1 MNNSSSAVKE
11 HLLYQM
17 NELDRQFTQK
27 NTELLIKSQRL
38 QELEQI
44 EKVEAKNREKERE
57 EIKKFKKDVGK
68 EVKQLRKESQVL
80 EQQNIK
86 YRKALLSLKLYM
98 DKVNGGEIPL
108 QETSSK
114 AGSSSFIEDL
124 SFIGEANPD
133 LDLSQIS
140 IPNGTE

>member
-1 MNNSSSAVKE
+1 MNEKEDLQAMNTSSGAVKE

-44 EKVEAKNREKERE
+44 EKVESKNREKERE

-68 EVKQLRKESQVL
+68 EVK
-80 EQQNIK
+80 
-86 YRKALLSLKLYM
+86 
-98 DKVNGGEIPL
+98 
-108 QETSSK
+108 
-114 AGSSSFIEDL
+114 
-124 SFIGEANPD
+124 
-133 LDLSQIS
+133 
-140 IPNGTE
+140 

>member
-1 MNNSSSAVKE
+1 MNLSSGAVKE

-17 NELDRQFTQK
+17 NELDRGFTQK

-44 EKVEAKNREKERE
+44 ELVESKNREKERE
-57 EIKKFKKDVGK
+57 EIKKFKKDIAK
-68 EVKQLRKESQVL
+68 EVKQLRKESHTL
-80 EQQNIK
+80 EQQNMK

-98 DKVNGGEIPL
+98 DKMNGGEIVI
-108 QETSSK
+108 QENSSK
-114 AGSSSFIEDL
+114 AGSGSFLGDL
-124 SFIGEANPD
+124 SFIGESTQD
-133 LDLSQIS
+133 LDLSVIS